1 MKYLTIIFFFL
12 IFKIAFPQAQYFLSY
27 DKTLSESV
35 GAENIIS
42 IHKAIFDFENKYLPV
57 KLIEENTKLKK
68 LGGIS
73 YRLGKSFINYNISYL
88 GGLAQHEVF
97 GHGSRYREYGQ
108 TASSYH
114 LSLPFPLGK
123 GNGFAQSGSPVNG
136 PHRLISNF
144 ESSAKIIGGMEG
156 DIVLA
161 NTLRTKWFLNNSIAN
176 QEFMLYVIGR
186 HNITAY
192 ILSTDYKTAKS
203 GNDVI
208 AHLNE
213 VNYINGINNPFTS
226 GYNLEVLKRQA
237 ALTLLDP
244 LTYIAGFDYLFSYLI
259 KGNENAKIPM
269 IKFGSIRYMPS
280 FRLGLSPFGSEFYSE
295 HIALY
300 NQKLIE
306 FYYRQSDGILAKT
319 YGGGLKLSH
328 LINNKY
334 LIINANIDLWDQPKM
349 QLGGDKLYYTQSG
362 YGGGIGAT
370 AIINLLSRGNS
381 VGIMINAAYKTAGY
395 LEGEKLEQGPVIRVG
410 LAFTEGK
417 TNNQK

>member
-1 MKYLTIIFFFL
+1 MKYFTTVLL
-12 IFKIAFPQAQYFLSY
+12 VLSLKLVFPQAQYYLCF

-42 IHKAIFDFENKYLPV
+42 IHKAIFEFENKYLPV
-57 KLIEENTKLKK
+57 KLNEEKTKLNK

-73 YRLGKSFINYNISYL
+73 YRLGKSFITYNISYL

-123 GNGFAQSGSPVNG
+123 GNGYAQSGAPVNG

-144 ESSAKIIGGMEG
+144 ESSAKIVGGMEG
-156 DIVLA
+156 DIILA
-161 NTLRTKWFLNNSIAN
+161 NTIRTKWFLNNSISN
-176 QEFMLYVIGR
+176 QEFILYVIGR

-192 ILSTDYKTAKS
+192 ILSTEYKTAKS

-208 AHLNE
+208 AYLNE
-213 VNYINGINNPFTS
+213 VNYINGNSNPITS
-226 GYNLEVLKRQA
+226 PYNLGLLKRQA
-237 ALTLLDP
+237 ALTFLDP
-244 LTYIAGFDYLFSYLI
+244 LTYIAGFDYLFSFLI

-269 IKFGSIRYMPS
+269 IKFGSIRYLPS

-295 HIALY
+295 HCALY

-306 FYYRQSDGILAKT
+306 FYYRQSNGILAQT

-334 LIINANIDLWDQPKM
+334 FLINANIDLWDQPKM
-349 QLGGDKLYYTQSG
+349 QLGGKKLYYTQNG
-362 YGGGIGAT
+362 YGGAIGAT
-370 AIINLLSRGNS
+370 AIINLLSRDNS

-410 LAFTEGK
+410 LSFTEGK